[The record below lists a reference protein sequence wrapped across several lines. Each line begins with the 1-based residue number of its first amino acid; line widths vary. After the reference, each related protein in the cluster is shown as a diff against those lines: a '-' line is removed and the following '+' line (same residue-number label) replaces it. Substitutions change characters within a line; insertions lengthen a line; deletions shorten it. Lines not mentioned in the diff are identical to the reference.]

1 MYNYDKV
8 INGISKYI
16 DSEIVSKLP
25 GWKKWVLGSGM
36 GMMLSN
42 SSNIYEQLK
51 NNEFIKML
59 NIIDTNGNVNVD
71 ALYKELKKQAQKGSA
86 TIEFPMIG
94 AFMLNEQ
101 DVDKLYNFIIND

>member
-71 ALYKELKKQAQKGSA
+71 ALYIELKKQAQKGSA

>member
-1 MYNYDKV
+1 MYSYDKV
-8 INGISKYI
+8 INGLSKYI
-16 DSEIVSKLP
+16 DNEIVSKLP
-25 GWKKWVLGSGM
+25 GWKKWILGTGM
-36 GMMLSN
+36 GMALSN
-42 SSNIYEQLK
+42 SNNIYEQLK

-59 NIIDTNGNVNVD
+59 NIIDSNGNVNVE

-101 DVDKLYNFIIND
+101 DIDKLYNFIIND